1 MKQTLLAAVMRNTVS
16 LIGVILAALSATLI
30 VLLSIVAAA
39 GLAGPGPYFGIV
51 SYVVLPAVFVLG
63 LVLIP
68 AGLYWQRRRARRAAR
83 HAGTPVPALPVLDL
97 NHPGTRAS
105 LAGALLIALV
115 SIVILGGAGYKG
127 VEVLDSTRFCAQACH
142 TVMQPEAVAH
152 ERSPH
157 ARVACVECHV
167 GPGASWFVKA
177 KINGL
182 AEMVQLATNDFP
194 RPIPTPIDNL
204 RPARVVCEQCHW
216 PARFLGD
223 QLVIDTH
230 YASDEA
236 NTRTKTVLMVHIGG
250 QSGLSLGGIHWH
262 VGPGVTV
269 RYQSDPSRQQ
279 IYTVELTLADGSRK
293 AFKDST
299 APPAN
304 VEWRTMDCVDC
315 HNRPTHT
322 FHPPA
327 EEIDAALDDGRI
339 DTSLPFIKREGL
351 QVLQDAYASQAQ
363 ARREIGTAIEQFYR
377 SQYPAVASGRASAVT
392 AAAQALGDIWSWN
405 VFPQMKV
412 TWNTYPDNLGHQQ
425 SPGCFRCHDNHHVTG
440 DGERIPRKCDLCH
453 NVLAEDDPAPAVLKE
468 LE

>member
-1 MKQTLLAAVMRNTVS
+1 MKQTLLAALTRNIVG
-16 LIGVILAALSATLI
+16 LIGVVLAALSATLI
-30 VLLSIVAAA
+30 VLLAIVAAA

-51 SYVVLPAVFVLG
+51 SYVILPMILVLG
-63 LVLIP
+63 LLLTL
-68 AGLYWQRRRARRAAR
+68 AGLWWQRRRSCRSARQ
-83 HAGTPVPALPVLDL
+83 AGAPVPPLPVFDL
-97 NHPGTRAS
+97 NSRVTRAS
-105 LAGALLIALV
+105 LTGALLITLV
-115 SIVILGGAGYKG
+115 SVVILGGAGYKG
-127 VEVLDSTRFCAQACH
+127 VEVLDSTQFCAQACH

-167 GPGASWFVKA
+167 GPGATWFVKA

-182 AEMVQLATNDFP
+182 DEMAQLAANDFP
-194 RPIPTPIDNL
+194 RPIPTPISNL

-223 QLVIDTH
+223 QLVVHTH
-230 YASDEA
+230 YGSDEA
-236 NTRTKTVLMVHIGG
+236 NTPTKTVLMLHIGG
-250 QSGLSLGGIHWH
+250 QSGTTLGGIHWH

-269 RYQSDPSRQQ
+269 RYLSNPSREQ
-279 IYTVELTLADGSRK
+279 IYTVELTLADGTRK
-293 AFKDST
+293 TFKNGA

-304 VEWRTMDCVDC
+304 AEWRTMDCVDC

-322 FHPPA
+322 FHPPG
-327 EEIDAALDDGRI
+327 EEIDAALGDGRI

-351 QVLQDAYASQAQ
+351 QVLQVAYASQAQ
-363 ARREIGTAIEQFYR
+363 ARREIGTTIEQFYR

-392 AAAQALGDIWSWN
+392 AAAKALGDIWSWN

-412 TWNTYPDNLGHQQ
+412 TWNTYPNNIGHQQ
-425 SPGCFRCHDNHHVTG
+425 SPGCWRCHDNHHVTG

-453 NVLAEDDPAPAVLKE
+453 NVLAEDEPAPAVLKE